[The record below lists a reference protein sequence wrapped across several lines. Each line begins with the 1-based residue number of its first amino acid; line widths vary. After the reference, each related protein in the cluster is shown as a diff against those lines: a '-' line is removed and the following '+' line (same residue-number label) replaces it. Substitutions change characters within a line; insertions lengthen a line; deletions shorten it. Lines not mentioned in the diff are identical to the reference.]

1 MGAQPVSDNF
11 VLTPVTA
18 LRWREY
24 ALLLSLPSVRAY
36 LLLFNISSEVWC
48 FLHSVLN
55 RCTIAASHLEME
67 MMSPFTLSS
76 LERML
81 YSSQIVFSCIYLSS
95 DRLHIFVTVCAHS
108 DVLIG
113 SSSRKSDHPHSVSSD
128 HVIAQSHCLRVGSV
142 NPQFSAACAD
152 EQVVVGKTTQNF
164 VGSFVVPKQVILLEI
179 PEVQIT
185 ELR

>member
-1 MGAQPVSDNF
+1 M
-11 VLTPVTA
+11 
-18 LRWREY
+18 
-24 ALLLSLPSVRAY
+24 
-36 LLLFNISSEVWC
+36 WC

-55 RCTIAASHLEME
+55 HCTIAASHLEME

-81 YSSQIVFSCIYLSS
+81 YSSQIVFSCIYYVLWIVFTFLSQFARTPDDS
-95 DRLHIFVTVCAHS
+95 S

-128 HVIAQSHCLRVGSV
+128 HVIAQSHCLRVGLV